1 MRRGTDMRLFCL
13 SASLHEL
20 IKRFMFGLAVKIDPS
35 LSGAPNN
42 KDELIAEMKEAL
54 FVKEAPFVVEK
65 VTGGTERAVA
75 PV

>member
-20 IKRFMFGLAVKIDPS
+20 IKRFMFGLAVKIGPS

-54 FVKEAPFVVEK
+54 FVK
-65 VTGGTERAVA
+65 VTGGTERVA